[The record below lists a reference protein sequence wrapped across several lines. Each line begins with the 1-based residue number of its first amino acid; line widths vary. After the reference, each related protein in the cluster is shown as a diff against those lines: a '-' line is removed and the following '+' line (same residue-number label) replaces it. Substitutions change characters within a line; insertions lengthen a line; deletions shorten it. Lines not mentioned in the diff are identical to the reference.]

1 MPPKKRAGSP
11 ANPQTSRKKVKNSAR
26 KPVEPSKSP
35 SPPPAIYQLSADARV
50 KSRQHAEKALLK
62 QYQLQTKQLTKDGF
76 IERAGRD
83 PIRQLIAHC
92 TVVDSSHTPL
102 LVFMP
107 NLLEG
112 DALEHINEDSR
123 QAFLQKNS
131 SDSFLAEKLVEIAEK
146 EWAPEQPS
154 TFDNLPNAMIVGE
167 TIKAAILEVDEPHAL
182 DVMDVTQKIMQ
193 DYPNTKE
200 LFFQDRCWLNSCIY
214 YFKSGAI
221 EVPLSPPVPPKA
233 WRVLVVSGEFTG
245 GELYSPQIM
254 VKMSLKPGH
263 VVAYRGDVEWRVS
276 PSEGLRSLALHY
288 TSAAVWDLCNV
299 ACL

>member
-1 MPPKKRAGSP
+1 M
-11 ANPQTSRKKVKNSAR
+11 
-26 KPVEPSKSP
+26 
-35 SPPPAIYQLSADARV
+35 LSLERL
-50 KSRQHAEKALLK
+50 SILTLL
-62 QYQLQTKQLTKDGF
+62 LQ
-76 IERAGRD
+76 
-83 PIRQLIAHC
+83 
-92 TVVDSSHTPL
+92 
-102 LVFMP
+102 
-107 NLLEG
+107 
-112 DALEHINEDSR
+112 
-123 QAFLQKNS
+123 
-131 SDSFLAEKLVEIAEK
+131 EIAEK

-276 PSEGLRSLALHY
+276 PSEGFRSLALRY